1 MTICLRDLKLSL
13 ATEQIEVPCWTIEP
27 EQHWVIF
34 STYSHCGST
43 LGRVLAGDLDL
54 KANPKPVAGDH
65 SANIGLNL
73 QGLPDSIGWVSLHLQ
88 QALLEKEIANDDTD
102 FMDKID
108 IGSTVEALV
117 LECCDSAEQRDEL
130 LALTDI
136 AHLRLRGFRQ
146 LSTGETRRVMLARAL
161 AIRPRLLILDE
172 PYAGLDLAHQQ
183 QLSSLINQLS
193 QTIQII
199 VMTSRQDE
207 VPECITHVAMF
218 NHSQNKQGV
227 TVNTLGEGMSIEQWH
242 AHPVMAQLNQL
253 SQQRSDEVMGLIK
266 RQRYQAQYPDPLV
279 ELKNGK
285 VEYTDGLI
293 FKDVNW
299 RINNGQHWQ
308 VRGPNGCGKST
319 LLGLI
324 LGDHPQCYSN
334 DITLFGKPRGSGETI
349 WQVKQ
354 QIGIVSSALH
364 LQYRV
369 NCSALE
375 VLLSGFFDSIGLYQK
390 PSKKQI
396 DLAKDWLAILH
407 MSHCEKISFKQL
419 DYGQQ
424 RLLLIGRALI
434 KQPVLLILDE
444 PYQGLDFINRK
455 LVMNTLNMLAQE
467 NLSQLLYVSHHVDD
481 ALPAIK
487 NYLDFVG
494 NTEQG
499 YEVEI
504 VKFPTIC

>member
-1 MTICLRDLKLSL
+1 MTIHIHHLSDPSSSL
-13 ATEQIEVPCWTIEP
+13 LIENWQIKPS
-27 EQHWVIF
+27 QHWVIF
-34 STYSHCGST
+34 SSYSHCGSV
-43 LGRVLAGDLDL
+43 LGKVLSGYD
-54 KANPKPVAGDH
+54 KVACQ
-65 SANIGLNL
+65 NIE
-73 QGLPDSIGWVSLHLQ
+73 GLPDSIGWVSLSLQ
-88 QALLEKEIANDDTD
+88 QDLLEKELAEDDTD
-102 FMDKID
+102 FMDRFD
-108 IGSTVEALV
+108 YGSSVEALV
-117 LECCDSAEQRDEL
+117 QEECVHDTQLEAL
-130 LALTDI
+130 LVLTDLL
-136 AHLRLRGFRQ
+136 HLRQRGFRQ

-161 AIRPRLLILDE
+161 AKEPELLILDE

-183 QLSSLINQLS
+183 SLSALLMQLSHRMQLLI
-193 QTIQII
+193 
-199 VMTSRQDE
+199 MTSREDE
-207 VPECITHVAMF
+207 IPQCITHVAMF
-218 NHSQNKQGV
+218 HSEIKKSGEVVNKLSD
-227 TVNTLGEGMSIEQWH
+227 TMTIEKWH
-242 AHPVMAQLNQL
+242 AHPVMAQLMVL
-253 SQQRSDEVMGLIK
+253 SVERSQEVLDLIK
-266 RQRYQAQYPDPLV
+266 SRRYQPKYPDPLV
-279 ELKNGK
+279 ELKSGK

-299 RINNGQHWQ
+299 RINNGEHWQ

-349 WQVKQ
+349 WQVKE
-354 QIGIVSSALH
+354 QIGVVSSALH

-369 NCSALE
+369 SCSAVD

-390 PSKKQI
+390 PSKKQV

-407 MSHCEKISFKQL
+407 MSEFEKISFKQL

-455 LVMNTLNMLAQE
+455 LVMNTLNMIAQE

-481 ALPAIK
+481 ALPAIH
-487 NYLDFVG
+487 NYVDFIGDVHK
-494 NTEQG
+494 G
-499 YEVEI
+499 YEVE
-504 VKFPTIC
+504 VKTLQG